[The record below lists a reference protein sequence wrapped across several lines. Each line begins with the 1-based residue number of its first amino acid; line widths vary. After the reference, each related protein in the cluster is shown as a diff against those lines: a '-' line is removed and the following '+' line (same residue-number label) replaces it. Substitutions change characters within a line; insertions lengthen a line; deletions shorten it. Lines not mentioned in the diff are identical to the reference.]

1 MGSLTPTYQLK
12 RSLHSEQQNS
22 HLKYGGD
29 DAVVRR
35 VEGDLEG
42 EGVWGEVRAGADLYT
57 RYLQA
62 GAEGEAGLGGL
73 DTGV

>member
-1 MGSLTPTYQLK
+1 MTCQHKLSQPLEPQD
-12 RSLHSEQQNS
+12 S

-29 DAVVRR
+29 DAVVGR

-42 EGVWGEVRAGADLYT
+42 EGVWGEVGARADLYT
-57 RYLQA
+57 RHLQA

-73 DTGV
+73 DAGV

>member
-1 MGSLTPTYQLK
+1 MGTVRYKSLTPTYQLK
-12 RSLHSEQQNS
+12 PSLHSEQQNS

-42 EGVWGEVRAGADLYT
+42 EGV
-57 RYLQA
+57 
-62 GAEGEAGLGGL
+62 
-73 DTGV
+73 